1 MLNHLADVAVDQTT
15 RMPTC
20 EYSRRDDIGPDEAG
34 MESDR
39 THRAIGDPTI
49 ISPLKYSSV
58 STFQNWKAPP
68 CLMRWSSCS
77 VVIVCTADIWDSD
90 RGVVGFEGRDVIVA
104 ALRSNRSVLLLFQ
117 IECTLKRHT
126 IFEESMATQ
135 RVAKANRNE
144 SWCPIE
150 QTLGVIGGIW
160 KVIIIRELLT
170 GTKRYGQLHRSV
182 GLSAPDSRA
191 SRFAHWLV
199 WEIPDDRTLMAR
211 ANRR

>member
-1 MLNHLADVAVDQTT
+1 
-15 RMPTC
+15 
-20 EYSRRDDIGPDEAG
+20 
-34 MESDR
+34 
-39 THRAIGDPTI
+39 
-49 ISPLKYSSV
+49 
-58 STFQNWKAPP
+58 
-68 CLMRWSSCS
+68 
-77 VVIVCTADIWDSD
+77 
-90 RGVVGFEGRDVIVA
+90 
-104 ALRSNRSVLLLFQ
+104 
-117 IECTLKRHT
+117 
-126 IFEESMATQ
+126 MATQ